1 MWISLFTWTNRKL
14 RAQLESTFEN
24 VPVSHPLGSGTVC
37 SSLVFPLIYFY
48 PIVIV
53 SCLQPFFGTKQGI
66 KAKFRSCLVAQWVK
80 DPALSLLWC
89 RLDPWPGN
97 SACHRH
103 GQKEKKKKKKNC
115 GVLGPR
121 QIFFNVASVISGL
134 ECHQE
139 GSPPS
144 PAWRTEALCVRA
156 TGWRGKASTLRLPA
170 NTFPPPERS
179 FHAPIWL
186 LAGRPRASRSL
197 LREGDRQALP
207 NLPLLCL
214 LFFFLEP
221 HLQRMEVPRLG
232 VKSEL

>member
-1 MWISLFTWTNRKL
+1 MEDAGWDSTPAPFKDLTRIPLSPQHQKELLLASFQPRGLHESQNVWISLFTWTNRKL

-89 RLDPWPGN
+89 RFDPWPGN

-103 GQKEKKKKKKNC
+103 GQKEKKKKK
-115 GVLGPR
+115 
-121 QIFFNVASVISGL
+121 IAESWGL
-134 ECHQE
+134 
-139 GSPPS
+139 
-144 PAWRTEALCVRA
+144 VRY
-156 TGWRGKASTLRLPA
+156 
-170 NTFPPPERS
+170 
-179 FHAPIWL
+179 
-186 LAGRPRASRSL
+186 
-197 LREGDRQALP
+197 
-207 NLPLLCL
+207 
-214 LFFFLEP
+214 FLT
-221 HLQRMEVPRLG
+221 
-232 VKSEL
+232 